1 MAKILLGV
9 TGSIAA
15 YKACDLTSKL
25 IQKGHEVRVILSDS
39 AKNFVGSVTFEG
51 LTSQPVL
58 TTGFEEGNRMAH
70 IHWARWADL
79 ILVYPATAN
88 TINQMAQGLGA
99 DLLGMIFLAHEFK
112 KDGTQPFWI
121 APAMNPSML
130 AHPATQTSLEK
141 LASWGVKILESG
153 TGRTACG
160 EEGSGRLIEPL
171 AALAAI
177 EEFFGAKNVQFKGK
191 ILITAGGTSEPIDPV
206 RVLTNTSTGET
217 GVQIAQ
223 SLKKAG
229 FDVSLL
235 LAQSSTALSSFD
247 SDMKV
252 SRFSDF
258 NSLHELIKKE
268 LSSHDYQTVIHAAA
282 VSDYSIAQVE
292 SLKGE
297 KISNHQKIHS
307 GEGIKIALK
316 PNPKIVNSLREFSRN
331 KDICVISF
339 KLTTTGEAPHLKAYD
354 SDFIVHNDLAGIS
367 RGTDRHEGSIYSKSG
382 QVISRFDSK
391 SDLNLAIQK
400 ITEGNLG
407 AEL

>member
-25 IQKGHEVRVILSDS
+25 VQKGHEVRVILSDG
-39 AKNFVGSVTFEG
+39 AKNFVGGATFEG

-70 IHWARWADL
+70 IHWERWTDL

-88 TINQMAQGLGA
+88 TINQMAHGLGS

-112 KDGTQPFWI
+112 KDGTKPFWI
-121 APAMNPSML
+121 APAMNPFML
-130 AHPATQTSLEK
+130 NHPATRASLTQLE
-141 LASWGVKILESG
+141 SWGVKVLASD

-160 EEGSGRLIEPL
+160 EEGSGRLIEPM

-177 EEFFGAKNVQFKGK
+177 EEFFGASPVRSKGK
-191 ILITAGGTSEPIDPV
+191 VLVTAGGTSEAIDPV

-217 GVQIAQ
+217 GIQIAQ
-223 SLKKAG
+223 NLKNAG
-229 FDVSLL
+229 FEVSLL
-235 LAQSSTALSSFD
+235 LAQSSTAQTHYD
-247 SDMKV
+247 SDLKV
-252 SRFSDF
+252 TRFSDF
-258 NSLHELIKKE
+258 HSLQDLIKKE
-268 LSSHDYQTVIHAAA
+268 LSSAEYQTVIHAAA
-282 VSDYSIAQVE
+282 VSDYSVDRVE
-292 SLKGE
+292 TLKGE

-316 PNPKIVNSLREFSRN
+316 PNPKIVNSLREFSKN
-331 KDICVISF
+331 KKIQVISF
-339 KLTTTGEAPHLKAYD
+339 KLTTAGEVPSLQTYD
-354 SDFIVHNDLAGIS
+354 SDFIVHNDLGGLS

-382 QVISRFDSK
+382 QVVSRFESK
-391 SDLNLAIQK
+391 SGLSLAIQK
-400 ITEGNLG
+400 LAEGNL
-407 AEL
+407 